1 MKTIHQTTIGK
12 IGIEEDDG
20 FIIRVSLNAAEP
32 VTKTKSS
39 PLIEKAFEQL
49 NQYLS
54 GKRTA
59 FDLPLR
65 PEGTPFMESVW
76 QALQNIPYGSTASY
90 KDIAEAI
97 GNPKACRAVGL
108 ANNRNPIAIFIPC
121 HRVIGANGALVG
133 YAGGLFMKEQL
144 LKLEGVIVV

>member
-1 MKTIHQTTIGK
+1 MKTTRQTSIGK
-12 IGIEEDDG
+12 IAIEEDDG

-32 VTKTKSS
+32 VTKAESS
-39 PLIEKAFEQL
+39 PLIEEAFEQL
-49 NQYLS
+49 NHYLS

-97 GNPKACRAVGL
+97 GSPKAFRAVGL

-121 HRVIGANGALVG
+121 HRVIGKNGTLVG
-133 YAGGLFMKEQL
+133 YAGGLSMKEEL
-144 LKLEGVIVV
+144 LKLEGIILA